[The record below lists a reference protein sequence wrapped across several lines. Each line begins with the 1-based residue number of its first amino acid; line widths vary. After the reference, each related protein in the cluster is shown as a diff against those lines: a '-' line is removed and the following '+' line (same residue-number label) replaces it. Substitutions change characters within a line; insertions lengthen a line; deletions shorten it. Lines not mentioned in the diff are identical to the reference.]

1 VNGQAANV
9 TSHSPARRSVGRAPF
24 ALVTGG
30 KGGVGKSTLVVNLA
44 TALAERGLKVLAID
58 LDLAL
63 ANLQVL
69 LRLEPNHSLED
80 VFAGR
85 ASAREAIL
93 AVRPG
98 LDVLAAGSGSADL
111 ARPDAGR
118 RAQLLAA
125 IDGLRD
131 DYDLI
136 LGDSAAGIG
145 PDVLGFAAAADH
157 VLVVTTPDPAA
168 MTDAYGLL
176 KAYDATAVERGL
188 QLPTPELFVNH
199 AVDPL
204 AAEGTAER
212 IAQVAQRFL
221 ARRPRSVGWMP
232 RHRDV
237 ASACAEQRPFVE
249 SRPEGAPARAVGR
262 LADRYQRL
270 VEFRS
275 RALAG

>member
-145 PDVLGFAAAADH
+145 
-157 VLVVTTPDPAA
+157 
-168 MTDAYGLL
+168 
-176 KAYDATAVERGL
+176 L

-199 AVDPL
+199 AADPL